1 MVFIGKKAKVDDL
14 TSDFVLMGINCQVKN
29 AHMINYLIQWGSE
42 IRTCP
47 VFEWSEVGRL

>member
-29 AHMINYLIQWGSE
+29 ALMINYLMIKFFGIS
-42 IRTCP
+42 
-47 VFEWSEVGRL
+47 FYLF